1 MKESIIT
8 KEMVIAACNPILAKS
23 RFFKRGVCF
32 RLSGFIVSIYE
43 LTNTAFTMTLVDNPQ
58 LDTRAKYKDVITE
71 ALSELD
77 YLTVDDIKT
86 ISRVNQKFKF
96 FQHYFSIVNP
106 TQKTNCLSI
115 MDEYE
120 KQFGKISH
128 RLFYQ
133 HLKHWAAENQY
144 RLIFKNVRTK
154 RNVTVIK

>member
-23 RFFKRGVCF
+23 RFFKGSYIDRGFVF
-32 RLSGFIVSIYE
+32 TGVVSE
-43 LTNTAFTMTLVDNPQ
+43 ARSVMWATALTAAENP
-58 LDTRAKYKDVITE
+58 LIKAPVKEVVKE
-71 ALSELD
+71 ALKGLD
-77 YLTVDDIKT
+77 YLTPYELKDINE
-86 ISRVNQKFKF
+86 RNQKFKF

-115 MDEYE
+115 MDEY
-120 KQFGKISH
+120 KKYFGEISH